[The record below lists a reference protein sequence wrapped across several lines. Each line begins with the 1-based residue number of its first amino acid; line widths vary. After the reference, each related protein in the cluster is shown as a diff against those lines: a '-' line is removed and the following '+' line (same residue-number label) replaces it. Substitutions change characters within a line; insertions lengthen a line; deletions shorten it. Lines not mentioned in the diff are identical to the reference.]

1 MNVNR
6 SVMDSEFYVTVI
18 IFMII
23 DFIASYSFSKILN
36 DINMKYFW
44 IIVKI

>member
-23 DFIASYSFSKILN
+23 DFIVSYSLSKILN

>member
-23 DFIASYSFSKILN
+23 DFIASYSLSKILN